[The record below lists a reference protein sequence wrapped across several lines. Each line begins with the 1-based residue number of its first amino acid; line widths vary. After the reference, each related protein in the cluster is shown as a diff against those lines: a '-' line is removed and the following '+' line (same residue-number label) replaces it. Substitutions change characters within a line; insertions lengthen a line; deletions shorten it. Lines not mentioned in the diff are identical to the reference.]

1 MTPEQMLLGVLSITS
16 AVLGWFAREMWSA
29 VKQLR
34 GDLDALRV
42 HLAEH
47 YPNYD
52 RLKEVLQPM
61 KAQLDRI
68 EAALTHKVD
77 KP

>member
-1 MTPEQMLLGVLSITS
+1 MLVLLSLVS
-16 AVLGWFAREMWSA
+16 GALGWFARELWSA

-34 GDLDALRV
+34 ADLDALRV

-52 RLKEVLQPM
+52 RLKEVMQPM
-61 KAQLDRI
+61 IAQLDRI